1 MAFIELG
8 NTMFRGTLRGATGV
22 ARFKL
27 TVDAINAVDTVNI
40 GSNQVTYSKHIVFS
54 GYSRGA
60 GSTIASLLIDIPDD
74 VAWVEVVS
82 YCNRA
87 STVSINGS
95 ALPNR
100 NKRHP
105 DSRLFPAVNLIK
117 LTKGTHIFRV
127 LTNSSGQCEGYA
139 ICRYIRITGAR

>member
-27 TVDAINAVDTVNI
+27 TADAINAVDTVNI
-40 GSNQVTYSKHIVFS
+40 GSDQVTYSKHIEFNSTSTSV
-54 GYSRGA
+54 
-60 GSTIASLLIDIPDD
+60 GSTIAVLPINIPDD
-74 VAWVEVVS
+74 VAWVEIIS
-82 YCNRA
+82 HCTRS

-95 ALPNR
+95 ALPIR
-100 NKRHP
+100 NKRSP
-105 DSRLFPAVNLIK
+105 DSRIFPAVNLIK
-117 LTKGTHIFRV
+117 LTKGTHTFRV
-127 LTNSSGQCEGYA
+127 IANSTGQCEGYV

>member
-27 TVDAINAVDTVNI
+27 TADAINAVDTVNI
-40 GSNQVTYSKHIVFS
+40 GSDQVTYSKHIVFGGIS
-54 GYSRGA
+54 KSV
-60 GSTIASLLIDIPDD
+60 GSTIALLNINIPDD
-74 VAWVEVVS
+74 VAWVEVIS
-82 YCNRA
+82 HCTRT

-95 ALPNR
+95 ALPTR
-100 NKRHP
+100 NKRFP

-117 LTKGTHIFRV
+117 LTKGTHTFRI
-127 LTNSSGQCEGYA
+127 LANSIGQCEGYA

>member
-27 TVDAINAVDTVNI
+27 TADAINAVDTVNI
-40 GSNQVTYSKHIVFS
+40 GSDQVTYSKHIVFD
-54 GYSRGA
+54 GYS
-60 GSTIASLLIDIPDD
+60 GSVGSIIAVLLIDIPDD
-74 VAWVEVVS
+74 VAWVEIIS
-82 YCNRA
+82 HCTKS
-87 STVSINGS
+87 STFSINGS
-95 ALPNR
+95 ALPIRNR
-100 NKRHP
+100 RFP

-117 LTKGTHIFRV
+117 LTKGTHTFRV
-127 LTNSSGQCEGYA
+127 IANSTGQCEGYA

>member
-27 TVDAINAVDTVNI
+27 TADAINAVDTVNI
-40 GSNQVTYSKHIVFS
+40 GSDQVTYSKHIVFD
-54 GYSRGA
+54 GYSGSV
-60 GSTIASLLIDIPDD
+60 GSTIATLLIDIPDNE
-74 VAWVEVVS
+74 AWVEVIS
-82 YCNRA
+82 HCTRS

-95 ALPNR
+95 VLPIRNRRLPNS
-100 NKRHP
+100 KI
-105 DSRLFPAVNLIK
+105 FPAVNLIK
-117 LTKGTHIFRV
+117 LTKGTHTFRV
-127 LTNSSGQCEGYA
+127 VSNSIGQCEGYA